1 MILYSQLDRE
11 LEDPSLRL
19 YEDIT
24 YYELYGADD
33 TACEEP
39 WAVYDPD

>member
-19 YEDIT
+19 YEDVT
-24 YYELYGADD
+24 YSALYGEDD
-33 TACEEP
+33 DSYEEP